1 MRGNIKGCDRV
12 TPTCRGEK
20 ISPGGHLIVAHYE
33 VVGRV
38 FSKAT
43 RPASARDDRLAAC
56 ARDTVCKPRTEVR
69 SSLQDGTIFNAGSHH
84 FVVGYYQ
91 MSRRDEVLSECYLAL
106 CDCLIAQTLKKI
118 ATAAVF
124 RSLSEGRSI
133 RLLCQLSL

>member
-1 MRGNIKGCDRV
+1 
-12 TPTCRGEK
+12 
-20 ISPGGHLIVAHYE
+20 
-33 VVGRV
+33 VGRV